1 MALRKSHCVT
11 TIDLLRHGECQGGE
25 IYRGTTDV
33 LLTDRGWQQM
43 ESSLHVDIAHAE
55 TPWDRIIS
63 SPLQRCRRFAEAKG
77 QALSIPVDCHEGFR
91 EMDFGEWEGRPIEE
105 VHRDDAEAVTRFY
118 QDPATV
124 APPGGESMEMVQG
137 RLLNAWQQ
145 VLTQHKGEHL
155 LLVQHGGTIRI
166 LLADLLGMPLAA
178 VTRLEIHYASLSRVQ
193 IYETDA
199 EPFPKLVFLNK
210 TAREA

>member
-124 APPGGESMEMVQG
+124 APPGGESMEM
-137 RLLNAWQQ
+137 
-145 VLTQHKGEHL
+145 
-155 LLVQHGGTIRI
+155 
-166 LLADLLGMPLAA
+166 
-178 VTRLEIHYASLSRVQ
+178 
-193 IYETDA
+193 
-199 EPFPKLVFLNK
+199 
-210 TAREA
+210 